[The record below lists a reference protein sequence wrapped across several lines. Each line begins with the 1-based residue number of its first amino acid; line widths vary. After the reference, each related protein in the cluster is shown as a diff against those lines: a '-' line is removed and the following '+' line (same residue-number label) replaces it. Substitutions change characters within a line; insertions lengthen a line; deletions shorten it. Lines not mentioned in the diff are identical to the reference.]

1 LRRFASETKKIF
13 TGIAAEAEA
22 SLVAYQWPG
31 NVRELG
37 NLIERA
43 AVLGEGP
50 EISLED
56 LPPRIAGAELD
67 SAADG
72 FSYRHAVDA
81 ARAEVIK
88 RALAHT
94 KGNRAAAARI
104 LGMHKT
110 HLLNLIKSLG
120 IE

>member
-1 LRRFASETKKIF
+1 METKKIF

-37 NLIERA
+37 NVIERA

-50 EISLED
+50 DITVED
-56 LPPRIAGAELD
+56 LPPRFAGGHVNN
-67 SAADG
+67 AANG

-81 ARAEVIK
+81 ARADVIK
-88 RALAHT
+88 RALAHAN
-94 KGNRAAAARI
+94 GNRAAAARI
-104 LGMHKT
+104 LGVHKT
-110 HLLNLIKSLG
+110 HLLTLMKSLR